1 MSSNNEN
8 VKRAREFAKR
18 TLEGERNDVE
28 KEDYIMFLL
37 SKFVLLKENII
48 KKNID
53 ENILYFDYEKNYKY
67 LNAIKYIVDYVRK
80 NGILISNNIEVIIL
94 PENLKVDES
103 LKAYIR
109 DFHKIRDSI
118 AHGKYQPDAEKGLI
132 KINNT
137 NIKENEPKTENSF
150 DIKIDLP
157 IEILEIFEYI
167 ISNPKEKYSEEE
179 IDNFNKQIETSR
191 KKYKYDYSKINKNI
205 INKEYYEINNI
216 INKRATI
223 DTKKQN
229 KIMNNQPKDNLK
241 QINNII
247 NKEYYE
253 TNNIINKRATIDV
266 GKQNKIMNNQPK
278 DNLKQ
283 INNIINKEYYE
294 INNIINKK
302 ATIDVGKQ
310 NKIMNN
316 QPKDNFKQ
324 TSNILNNKDTKY
336 IIKEY
341 EKILEEILDCT
352 RTSNSISE
360 NKKQKILYL
369 LSKYKL
375 LKYDFNKNTIV
386 IKRTSKPEDSVVRK
400 LKVIIDEIAAIIG
413 INKEENSVIEIPA
426 TYNYLQILLSTK
438 EESIEQSP
446 ADEKSLGKLKIS
458 KLNPKYLLTDSQA
471 DVINKKIK
479 LTTKKIRKMINQYI
493 NHKTIEQREY
503 IMIEFKRLNEE
514 LFEALIIR
522 NKEIIASIRNSIE
535 HGNIEPQNGDMKLYD
550 QTDPKDEES
559 TNFTCKGSPK
569 DFLEVFE
576 KIELQDKN
584 DDFSYKD
591 FLHEIEYILQDKYPQ
606 TFSNFISIIEE
617 IRKINEEALLDI
629 LKMNANKKR

>member
-1 MSSNNEN
+1 MSSINEN

-223 DTKKQN
+223 DTK
-229 KIMNNQPKDNLK
+229 
-241 QINNII
+241 
-247 NKEYYE
+247 
-253 TNNIINKRATIDV
+253 
-266 GKQNKIMNNQPK
+266 KQNKIMNNQPK